1 MRWTELNIF
10 ESKHQPLSGLLI
22 LAVFMML
29 ILFFGCSRRKEGTLG
44 YVNGEDIS
52 VKDFTEFYHSRP
64 RVADW
69 SSKEGKLDPTHVLNA
84 LIDKILMEQRA
95 KEIGLDTSPAYEEQM
110 KRFEE
115 KGLVNIFIQ
124 KWFDPKVHITE
135 SEVKGVIPDSQ
146 KKEVQFARICVL
158 KEDEAWEIKKMLD
171 QGADFSSLARTRS
184 IGIDAQNG
192 GVGDFLSPHRGIYP
206 KDVIQVIFNLPIGTI
221 SEPQKIRE
229 GFAIFKPLKEGPLN
243 SAEMEQVM
251 HYQRSLLFR
260 EKKNELIRDLLEK
273 AKKDRNVILH
283 SEAINKIASQK
294 GLSESQYY
302 NPVMAEGE
310 GIRIQ
315 WRDLQAS
322 LPKSSIQNN
331 MAIWEDPNLLSS
343 ILELRINKQI
353 MILEAR
359 RLGFD
364 KDTDLKK
371 ELERIVQDILAR
383 QLMIR
388 EVETKIVVTEEDC
401 RKYYQESL
409 ALFSEPEMV
418 RASHILLK
426 DKEKADEVLSK
437 LKQGAEFAELAEKY
451 SEYKVTSRKGGDMGF
466 IKPGESGM
474 GHEFDKAAFSLEQG
488 KISEPIDTPFGYQIL
503 TITERKAARTIPFEE
518 VKNKIRKDLIN
529 RKRKSAFDA
538 YLKSLR
544 SQAKINIDQDLFRQ
558 LSQDLEDTGSQEQ
571 NQD

>member
-1 MRWTELNIF
+1 MRWTDLNVL
-10 ESKHQPLSGLLI
+10 ESKHQPVTGLLI
-22 LAVFMML
+22 LAVFMIF
-29 ILFFGCSRRKEGTLG
+29 ILFFGCSNRKEGTLG
-44 YVNGEDIS
+44 YVNGEVIL

-69 SSKEGKLDPTHVLNA
+69 SSKEGKLDPTQVLNA
-84 LIDKILMEQRA
+84 LVDKILMEQRA
-95 KEIGLDTSPAYEEQM
+95 KEIGLDKSPAYEEQL

-124 KWFDPKVHITE
+124 KWFDPKVHISE
-135 SEVKGVIPDSQ
+135 IEVKKAIPDYQ
-146 KKEVQFARICVL
+146 KKEIQFARICVL

-184 IGIDAQNG
+184 IGIEAQNG
-192 GVGDFLSPHRGIYP
+192 GKGDFLSPHRGIYP
-206 KDVIQVIFNLPIGTI
+206 KDVIKVIFNLPIGKV

-229 GFAIFKPLKEGPLN
+229 GFALFKPLKERPLN

-251 HYQRSLLFR
+251 QYQRSLLFR

-273 AKKDRNVILH
+273 AKKDRNVILL
-283 SEAINKIASQK
+283 SEAINKTASQK
-294 GLSESQYY
+294 GLSESHYY
-302 NPVMAEGE
+302 NPVLAEGE

-315 WRDLQAS
+315 WRELQAS
-322 LPKSSIQNN
+322 LPKSPSQNN
-331 MAIWEDPNLLSS
+331 KAIWEDPNLISS
-343 ILELRINKQI
+343 VLELRINKQI

-364 KDTDLKK
+364 KDPDLQK
-371 ELERIVQDILAR
+371 ELERVVQDILAR
-383 QLMIR
+383 QLLVR
-388 EVETKIVVTEEDC
+388 EVETKIVVTEEEC
-401 RKYYQESL
+401 RKYYQENL

-426 DKEKADEVLSK
+426 DKKKADAVLSK
-437 LKQGAEFAELAEKY
+437 LRQGAGFAELAEKY
-451 SEYKVTSRKGGDMGF
+451 SEYKVTSGKGGDMGF

-474 GHEFDKAAFSLEQG
+474 GHEFDKAAFSLKQG
-488 KISEPIDTPFGYQIL
+488 KISEPVATPFGYQIL
-503 TITERKAARTIPFEE
+503 TITERKAARAVPFEE
-518 VKNKIRKDLIN
+518 VKNQIRKDLIN

-544 SQAKINIDQDLFRQ
+544 SQAKIKIDQDLFRQ
-558 LSQDLEDTGSQEQ
+558 LSQDLEDTGS
-571 NQD
+571 